1 VPVVIN
7 TLSSSVNVTEEA
19 PLNAEMLEHV
29 VQLVLKRVRQEH
41 EEQRRSKEER
51 EVRDRMSPK
60 DDF

>member
-7 TLSSSVNVTEEA
+7 TVSSSVNVTEEA
-19 PLNAEMLEHV
+19 PLSAEMLEHV
-29 VQLVLKRVRQEH
+29 VQAVLKRVRQEH

-60 DDF
+60 DDY

>member
-7 TLSSSVNVTEEA
+7 TVSSSVNVTEEA
-19 PLNAEMLEHV
+19 PLSPEMLEHV
-29 VQLVLKRVRQEH
+29 VQAVLKRVRQEH

-60 DDF
+60 DDY